1 MKLNRKFNIFL
12 SRLGPFIG
20 LIIIFIAG
28 ILLNGSTFINLYN
41 QINVLGRVSIIAL
54 PAVGMTMVILSAG
67 IDLSVGSIVSFSSVI
82 CAMLLMDR
90 TWTKAS
96 IISVP
101 IFVVFCLLVGFYI
114 SYQIICKVISNQ
126 KLVKS
131 LALLV
136 GSGFGLIVFLLLNN
150 QVKSGF
156 STLSVLLIVP
166 VIGIFLGAFSG
177 LVIAKGKI
185 QPFIVTLGMMS
196 IAVGLAKYVAGK
208 GGQIHPIY
216 YDAAGYSVEGTSNIA
231 PASFDLLSDK
241 ISLLGTNILPVT
253 AIFFLLAVLIVHL
266 ILKKLKFGRYIYAI
280 GGNEE
285 TARLSGI
292 NVDRVKTLV
301 YGISGGLS
309 ALAGVLYCAAYTQG
323 KPDAGSTWELDAIA
337 AVVIGGTS
345 LMGGKGS
352 VVGTM
357 VGVLILGYLGNIL
370 NLQEVSSEV
379 QNILKGA
386 IIVGAVLVQE
396 GTVIRWF
403 KTFRKPKN
411 Q

>member
-1 MKLNRKFNIFL
+1 MII

-20 LIIIFIAG
+20 LIVIFLMGA
-28 ILLNGSTFINLYN
+28 LLNGTTFLNLYN
-41 QINVLGRVSIIAL
+41 QINVLGRISIIAL
-54 PAVGMTMVILSAG
+54 PAVGMTLVILSAG

-82 CAMLLMDR
+82 CAMLLMER
-90 TWTKAS
+90 GWTKAS
-96 IISVP
+96 VVALP
-101 IFVVFCLLVGFYI
+101 IFSVFCLYIGFLI
-114 SYQIICKVISNQ
+114 VFRIIN
-126 KLVKS
+126 KLMDNRKLSRLIAS
-131 LALLV
+131 L
-136 GSGFGLIVFLLLNN
+136 FGLGLGIIVFLLFKG

-156 STLSVLLIVP
+156 STVAVLILVP
-166 VIGIFLGAFSG
+166 VVGIFLGALNG
-177 LVIAKGKI
+177 VIIAKGKI

-196 IAVGLAKYVAGK
+196 IAIGLAKYIAGK

-216 YDAAGYSVEGTSNIA
+216 YDAAGYTVDQSVNTA
-231 PASFDLLSDK
+231 PESFDLLSDK
-241 ISLLGTNILPVT
+241 ISVLGVDILPV
-253 AIFFLLAVLIVHL
+253 AAVFFLLSVLIVHL
-266 ILKKLKFGRYIYAI
+266 VLTRLRFGRYVYAI

-285 TARLSGI
+285 TARLSGV
-292 NVDRVKTLV
+292 NVDRIKTLV

-352 VVGTM
+352 VIGTL

-379 QNILKGA
+379 QNILKGV
-386 IIVGAVLVQE
+386 IIVGAVLLQE
-396 GTVIRWF
+396 GTLLRWC
-403 KTFRKPKN
+403 KSILRLKS